1 MGAVSWELRRN
12 VSRSLACSDQPA
24 AAEPVSPA
32 PAPLSSV
39 NFPLAAVDSK
49 IPPLEIFS
57 R

>member
-1 MGAVSWELRRN
+1 MTSQQRL
-12 VSRSLACSDQPA
+12 SQCP
-24 AAEPVSPA
+24 PA
-32 PAPLSSV
+32 PAPLSLV